1 MNIKNRKA
9 IIGTGPQRVQK
20 PIKILNFSA
29 QNEHQKFQSYYRNA
43 PKTDSKPNK
52 KYRILASKMNIKN
65 SKAIIGTGPKRVQ
78 KPIKNT

>member
-43 PKTDSKPNK
+43 PKTGSKTD
-52 KYRILASKMNIKN
+52 KN
-65 SKAIIGTGPKRVQ
+65 SEDEAVVAPKDPPYSVRKRSTTVAVEA
-78 KPIKNT
+78 TLR